1 MKQPIVEIRTSPHI
15 HSSPTVAQIMRN
27 VIYALVP
34 LAVFAVYQFG
44 ISALALIITVILS
57 TLLTE
62 SLFAWLS
69 GRDNTIND
77 SSAAITG
84 LLLALTLP
92 PGFPLWMGAVAGFI
106 AIALGKT
113 LFGGIGF
120 NVFNPALI
128 GRAFVQAAF
137 PVAITTWT
145 PAFAPGR
152 FTEFIP
158 STLTLPLM
166 RPNDLTPWIEQ
177 VNSNLANK
185 MDAFT
190 GATPLAAW
198 KFDGVTTDTMDL
210 LTGMV
215 TGSTGE
221 SAALLIVVCGMYLVI
236 RKMMDWRIPASV
248 LAGAFITALILFLI
262 DSEQYPDPLFVLLS
276 GGLMLGAVFMASD
289 MVGTPVTPLGVLL
302 YGLLIGFFTVI
313 IRSFGGL
320 PEGVMYAILLGNALT
335 PLIESFTQPRVYGEK
350 RMDKKIVVEKTIVG
364 ESVGEKTAEENAS

>member
-1 MKQPIVEIRTSPHI
+1 MKQPIVEISTSPHI

-27 VIYALVP
+27 VIYALLP
-34 LAVFAVYQFG
+34 LAAFAVYQFG
-44 ISALALIITVILS
+44 ISALALIITVVFS

-62 SLFAWLS
+62 SMFAWLS
-69 GRDNTIND
+69 GRDNTIMD

-120 NVFNPALI
+120 NLFNPALI

-137 PVAITTWT
+137 PVAITTWS

-152 FTEFIP
+152 FMEFIP

-166 RPNDLTPWIEQ
+166 RPGDLAPWIEKINGRVEQ
-177 VNSNLANK
+177 GV
-185 MDAFT
+185 DAFT

-215 TGSTGE
+215 TGSSGE
-221 SAALLIVVCGMYLVI
+221 SSALLIVLCGSYLAL
-236 RKMMDWRIPASV
+236 RRMMDWRIPVAV
-248 LAGAFITALILFLI
+248 LTGAFITALLLFVI
-262 DSEQYPDPLFVLLS
+262 DSETYPEPLFVLFS
-276 GGLMLGAVFMASD
+276 GGLMLGAIFMASD
-289 MVGTPVTPLGVLL
+289 MVGSPVTPMGVLV

-335 PLIESFTQPRVYGEK
+335 PLIESITQPRVYGDKREK
-350 RMDKKIVVEKTIVG
+350 G
-364 ESVGEKTAEENAS
+364 GAA